1 MTSYYYPSEDQK
13 LNIARGLVKGT
24 SIRNIFGYN
33 SSVNNSFKPLWEL
46 TSVYTYPTQNLT
58 MDVVSTNTNDTAVTV
73 KIVGLD
79 SDYNEL
85 SETLTLN
92 GTSTV
97 TSNNEYFRINDVI
110 TIAGNADGNVN
121 VTNSS
126 VTYARIRAGDGR
138 NQASIYTV
146 PANTCFYL
154 YRIDG
159 FSATAT
165 GSQYVTFR
173 NEVTNSSNVTFRVAE
188 TTFINQMNIQRRLP
202 FKYDAKSD
210 IQFQCKSSASTNEIG
225 IFGEGILIKDRL
237 A

>member
-1 MTSYYYPSEDQK
+1 MAAYYYPSEDQK

-24 SIRNIFGYN
+24 SVRNIFGYN
-33 SSVNNSFKPLWEL
+33 SSVNNAFKPLWEL
-46 TSVYTYPTQNLT
+46 ESVYTYPTQNLT
-58 MDVVSTNTNDTAVTV
+58 MDVVSTNTNDTDVTV

-159 FSATAT
+159 FSATAS

-210 IQFQCKSSASTNEIG
+210 IQFQCKSSASTNEVG
-225 IFGEGILIKDRL
+225 VFGEGILIKDGL

>member
-1 MTSYYYPSEDQK
+1 MASYYYPSEDQK

-24 SIRNIFGYN
+24 SVRNIFGYN
-33 SSVNNSFKPLWEL
+33 SSVNNAFKPLWEL
-46 TSVYTYPTQNLT
+46 GSVYTYPTQNLT
-58 MDVVSTNTNDTAVTV
+58 MDVVSTNTNDTSVTV

-210 IQFQCKSSASTNEIG
+210 IQFQCKSSASTNEVG
-225 IFGEGILIKDRL
+225 VFGEGILIKDGL
-237 A
+237 E

>member
-24 SIRNIFGYN
+24 SIRNIFGYD

-46 TSVYTYPTQNLT
+46 GSVYTYPTQNLT

-138 NQASIYTV
+138 NQASIFTV

-225 IFGEGILIKDRL
+225 IFGEGILIKDGL
-237 A
+237 V

>member
-1 MTSYYYPSEDQK
+1 MASYYYPSEDQK

-33 SSVNNSFKPLWEL
+33 SSVNSAFKPLWEL
-46 TSVYTYPTQNLT
+46 GSVYTYPTQNLT
-58 MDVVSTNTNDTAVTV
+58 MDVVSTNTNDTSVTV

-121 VTNSS
+121 ITNSS

-210 IQFQCKSSASTNEIG
+210 IQFQCKSSASTNEVG
-225 IFGEGILIKDRL
+225 VFGEGILIKDGL

>member
-1 MTSYYYPSEDQK
+1 MASYYYPSEDQK

-58 MDVVSTNTNDTAVTV
+58 MDVVSTNTNDTSVTV

-146 PANTCFYL
+146 PANTSFYL

-165 GSQYVTFR
+165 GSQYVVFR

-225 IFGEGILIKDRL
+225 VFGEGILIKDGL

>member
-1 MTSYYYPSEDQK
+1 MASYYYPSEDQK

-33 SSVNNSFKPLWEL
+33 SSVNNAFRPLWEL
-46 TSVYTYPTQNLT
+46 GSVYTYPTQNLT

-210 IQFQCKSSASTNEIG
+210 IQFQCKSSASTNEVG
-225 IFGEGILIKDRL
+225 VFGEGILIKDGL

>member
-1 MTSYYYPSEDQK
+1 MASYYYPSEDQK

-33 SSVNNSFKPLWEL
+33 SSVNNAFKPLWEL
-46 TSVYTYPTQNLT
+46 GSVYTYPTQNLT
-58 MDVVSTNTNDTAVTV
+58 MDVVSTNTNDTSVTV

-126 VTYARIRAGDGR
+126 VTYARIRSGDGR

-146 PANTCFYL
+146 PANTSFYL

-210 IQFQCKSSASTNEIG
+210 IQFQCKSSASTNEVG
-225 IFGEGILIKDRL
+225 VFGEGILIKDGL

>member
-1 MTSYYYPSEDQK
+1 MASYYYPSEDQK

-24 SIRNIFGYN
+24 SVRNIFGYN
-33 SSVNNSFKPLWEL
+33 SSVNNAFKPLWEL
-46 TSVYTYPTQNLT
+46 ESVYTYPTQNLT
-58 MDVVSTNTNDTAVTV
+58 MDVVSTNTNDTDVTV

-159 FSATAT
+159 FSATAS
-165 GSQYVTFR
+165 GSQYVVFR

-210 IQFQCKSSASTNEIG
+210 IQFQCKSSASTNEVG
-225 IFGEGILIKDRL
+225 VFGEGILIKDGL

>member
-1 MTSYYYPSEDQK
+1 MASYYYPSEDQK

-33 SSVNNSFKPLWEL
+33 SSVNTVFKPLWERAN
-46 TSVYTYPTQNLT
+46 TYIYPTQNLT
-58 MDVVSTNTNDTAVTV
+58 MDVVSTNTNDTAVTI

-97 TSNNEYFRINDVI
+97 TSNNQYFRINDVI

-210 IQFQCKSSASTNEIG
+210 IQFQCKSSASTNEVG
-225 IFGEGILIKDRL
+225 VFGEGILIKDGL

>member
-1 MTSYYYPSEDQK
+1 MASYYYPSEDQK

-33 SSVNNSFKPLWEL
+33 SSVNNAFKPLWEL
-46 TSVYTYPTQNLT
+46 GSVYTYPTQNLT
-58 MDVVSTNTNDTAVTV
+58 MDVVSTNTNDTSVTV

-146 PANTCFYL
+146 PANTSFYL

-210 IQFQCKSSASTNEIG
+210 IQFQCKSSASTNEVG
-225 IFGEGILIKDRL
+225 VFGEGILIKDGL

>member
-1 MTSYYYPSEDQK
+1 MASYYYPSEDQK

-33 SSVNNSFKPLWEL
+33 SSVNNAFKPLWEL
-46 TSVYTYPTQNLT
+46 GSVYTYPTQNLT
-58 MDVVSTNTNDTAVTV
+58 MDVVSTNTNDTSVTV

-146 PANTCFYL
+146 PANTSFYL

-225 IFGEGILIKDRL
+225 VFGEGILIKDGL